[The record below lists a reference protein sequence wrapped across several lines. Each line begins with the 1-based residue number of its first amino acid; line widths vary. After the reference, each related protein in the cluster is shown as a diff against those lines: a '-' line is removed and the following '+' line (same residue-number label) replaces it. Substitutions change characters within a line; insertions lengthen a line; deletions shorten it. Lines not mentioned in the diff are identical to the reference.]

1 MIGKGKAIT
10 HARASIEYG
19 WNQEKG
25 AEIVHGQFVSGQNP
39 KEISGEFKMVQEQN
53 TRCQKNTLSFIL
65 SPTIEDGKNL
75 SKEQLKELT
84 QRFMSEMKLQ
94 ERQAIAF
101 VHRDKQHTHV
111 HLYVNRIGFDGKA
124 YNDSFIGKQSQY
136 AAERVAKQM
145 GLTTVRE
152 VQQEKLNELKN
163 VRQQI
168 REIHEKVMDQHRPR
182 DFDQYMERMKQSDV
196 KVIPSINKAG
206 KLQGF
211 RFEYKGHNLKG
222 SEVHRSM
229 SGARLGIGISKNTE
243 KGLTLNQ
250 GTAVKLMGKATGL
263 SADLAL
269 KLGKQFIK
277 KTIKKAL
284 GSQIGY

>member
-1 MIGKGKAIT
+1 MIGKGKAIA

-39 KEISGEFKMVQEQN
+39 KEISEEFKMVQEQN
-53 TRCQKNTLSFIL
+53 ARCQKNTLSFIL
-65 SPTIEDGKNL
+65 SPTVEDGKSL
-75 SKEQLKELT
+75 SREQLGEMT
-84 QRFMSEMKLQ
+84 QRFINEMKLQ

-111 HLYVNRIGFDGKA
+111 HLYVNRIGFDGRA
-124 YNDSFIGKQSQY
+124 YNDSFIGKQSQF

-152 VQQEKLNELKN
+152 VQQEKRNEIKN

-168 REIHEKVMDQHRPR
+168 KGIHEKVMDKHRPK
-182 DFDQYMERMKQSDV
+182 DFDNYIEGMKQNGV
-196 KVIPSINKAG
+196 KVVPSINKAG

-211 RFEYKGHNLKG
+211 RFEYQGHNLKG

-229 SGARLGIGISKNTE
+229 SGSGLAIEISKNAE

-250 GTAVKLMGKATGL
+250 GTAVKLMGKATDL
-263 SADLAL
+263 SANIAL
-269 KLGKQFIK
+269 KLTKQVIK
-277 KTIKKAL
+277 QTIKKSI
-284 GSQIGY
+284 GFEIGY

>member
-1 MIGKGKAIT
+1 MIGKGKSIA

-39 KEISGEFKMVQEQN
+39 KEISEEFKMVQEQN
-53 TRCQKNTLSFIL
+53 VRCQKNTLSFIL
-65 SPTIEDGKNL
+65 SPTIEDGKSL
-75 SKEQLKELT
+75 SKEQLGELT
-84 QRFMSEMKLQ
+84 ERFVKEMKLQ

-101 VHRDKQHTHV
+101 VHRDKEHTHV

-124 YNDSFIGKQSQY
+124 YNDSFIGKQSQF

-145 GLTTVRE
+145 RLTTVRE
-152 VQQEKLNELKN
+152 VQQEKLNEIKN

-168 REIHEKVMDQHRPR
+168 KGIHEKVMDLHRPK
-182 DFDQYMERMKQSDV
+182 DFDQYIDLMKQNEV

-229 SGARLGIGISKNTE
+229 SGSKLAMGISKNAE
-243 KGLTLNQ
+243 KGLLLNQ
-250 GTAVKLMGKATGL
+250 GTAVKLMGKATDL
-263 SADLAL
+263 SANLVL
-269 KLGKQFIK
+269 KLSKQIIK
-277 KTIKKAL
+277 RTIKKAL

>member
-1 MIGKGKAIT
+1 MIGKGKSIA

-25 AEIVHGQFVSGQNP
+25 AKIVHIQFVYGENP
-39 KEISGEFKMVQEQN
+39 KEISDEFKMVQEQN
-53 TRCQKNTLSFIL
+53 TRCQRNTLSFIL
-65 SPTIEDGKNL
+65 SPTIEDGKSL
-75 SKEQLKELT
+75 SKEKLGEMT
-84 QRFMSEMKLQ
+84 QRFIKEMKLQ

-111 HLYVNRIGFDGKA
+111 HLYINRIGFDGRA
-124 YNDSFIGKQSQY
+124 YNDSFIGKQSQL

-152 VQQEKLNELKN
+152 VQQEKLNEIKK

-168 REIHEKVMDQHRPR
+168 KEIHEKVMDLHRPK
-182 DFDQYMERMKQSDV
+182 DFDHYIERMKKNGV
-196 KVIPSINKAG
+196 KVIPSINKVG

-229 SGARLGIGISKNTE
+229 SGGKLAMGISANTK

-250 GTAVKLMGKATGL
+250 GTAVKLMGKAIDL
-263 SADLAL
+263 SANLAL
-269 KLGKQFIK
+269 KLSKQVIK

-284 GSQIGY
+284 GLQIGY

>member
-39 KEISGEFKMVQEQN
+39 KEISEEFKMVQEQN

-65 SPTIEDGKNL
+65 SPTIEDGKSL
-75 SKEQLKELT
+75 SKEKLGEMT
-84 QRFMSEMKLQ
+84 QRFIKEMNLQ

-111 HLYVNRIGFDGKA
+111 HLYVNRIGFDGRA
-124 YNDSFIGKQSQY
+124 YNDSFVGKQSQL

-152 VQQEKLNELKN
+152 VQQEKLNEIKN

-168 REIHEKVMDQHRPR
+168 KEIHEKVMDKYRPK
-182 DFDQYMERMKQSDV
+182 DFDQYIGQMNQNGV

-206 KLQGF
+206 ELQGF

-243 KGLTLNQ
+243 KGLTLKQ
-250 GTAVKLMGKATGL
+250 GTAVKLMGKATDL
-263 SADLAL
+263 STNIAL
-269 KLGKQFIK
+269 KVTKQVIK
-277 KTIKKAL
+277 QTIKKSI
-284 GSQIGY
+284 GFEIGY

>member
-25 AEIVHGQFVSGQNP
+25 AEIVHGQFVSGQDP

-53 TRCQKNTLSFIL
+53 ARCHKNTLSFIL
-65 SPTIEDGKNL
+65 SPTIEDGKSL
-75 SKEQLKELT
+75 SKEKLGELT
-84 QRFMSEMKLQ
+84 QRFIKEMKLQ

-101 VHRDKQHTHV
+101 VHRDQKHTHV

-152 VQQEKLNELKN
+152 VQQEKLYELRN

-168 REIHEKVMDQHRPR
+168 REIHEKVMDRYRPR

-196 KVIPSINKAG
+196 KVIPSINKASR
-206 KLQGF
+206 LQGF
-211 RFEYKGHNLKG
+211 RFQYKGHNLKG

-229 SGARLGIGISKNTE
+229 SGSKLGIGISNNAK
-243 KGLTLNQ
+243 KGLLLNQ
-250 GTAVKLMGKATGL
+250 GTAVKLMGKVTDL
-263 SADLAL
+263 SANLAL
-269 KLGKQFIK
+269 KLGKKVIK
-277 KTIKKAL
+277 RTIKKVL

>member
-1 MIGKGKAIT
+1 MIGKGKSIA
-10 HARASIEYG
+10 HARASIQYG

-25 AEIVHGQFVSGQNP
+25 AEIVHGQFVSGQAP
-39 KEISGEFKMVQEQN
+39 KEISDEFKMVQEQN

-84 QRFMSEMKLQ
+84 QRFLMEMKLQ
-94 ERQAIAF
+94 ERQAVAF

-111 HLYVNRIGFDGKA
+111 HVYVNRIGFDGKA
-124 YNDSFIGKQSQY
+124 YNDSFIGKQSQL
-136 AAERVAKQM
+136 AAERVANQM

-152 VQQEKLNELKN
+152 VQQEKLNVLRN
-163 VRQQI
+163 VRQQV
-168 REIHEKVMDQHRPR
+168 RDIHEKVMDRYRPK
-182 DFDQYMERMKQSDV
+182 DFDRYIERMKENDV
-196 KVIPSINKAG
+196 KVAPSINKAG

-211 RFEYKGHNLKG
+211 RFEYQGHNLKG

-229 SGARLGIGISKNTE
+229 SGGRLAMGISNNVE
-243 KGLTLNQ
+243 KGLTINQ
-250 GTAVKLMGKATGL
+250 GTAVKLMGKATDL
-263 SADLAL
+263 STNIAL
-269 KLGKQFIK
+269 KLTKKVIKQ
-277 KTIKKAL
+277 TLKKAL

>member
-25 AEIVHGQFVSGQNP
+25 AEIVHAQFVSGENP
-39 KEISGEFKMVQEQN
+39 KEISDEFKMVQEQN
-53 TRCQKNTLSFIL
+53 ARCEKNTLSFIL

-75 SKEQLKELT
+75 SKEQLKELA

-152 VQQEKLNELKN
+152 VQQEKLNEIKN
-163 VRQQI
+163 IRQQI
-168 REIHEKVMDQHRPR
+168 KDIHEKVMDQHRPR
-182 DFDQYMERMKQSDV
+182 DFDQYMERMKQNEV

-211 RFEYKGHNLKG
+211 RFEYRGHNLKG

-229 SGARLGIGISKNTE
+229 SGGRLAMGISKNTE
-243 KGLTLNQ
+243 KGLLLNK

-263 SADLAL
+263 STNIAL
-269 KLGKQFIK
+269 KLGKK
-277 KTIKKAL
+277 VLKRTIKKAL

>member
-1 MIGKGKAIT
+1 MIGKGKAIV

-19 WNQEKG
+19 WNQEKV
-25 AEIVHGQFVSGQNP
+25 AEIVHSQFVSEESP
-39 KEISGEFKMVQEQN
+39 KEISEEFKIVQEQN
-53 TRCQKNTLSFIL
+53 ARCQKNTLSFIL
-65 SPTIEDGKNL
+65 SPTIEDGKSL
-75 SKEQLKELT
+75 SKEKLRELT
-84 QRFMSEMKLQ
+84 VRFINEMKLQ

-101 VHRDKQHTHV
+101 VHRDQQHTHV
-111 HLYVNRIGFDGKA
+111 HVYVNRIGFDGKA

-152 VQQEKLNELKN
+152 VQQEKLNEIKN

-168 REIHEKVMDQHRPR
+168 KEIHEKVMNQHRPR
-182 DFDQYMERMKQSDV
+182 DFDQYIERMKQNQV

-211 RFEYKGHNLKG
+211 RFEYQGHNLKG

-229 SGARLGIGISKNTE
+229 SGGRLAIGISCNAE
-243 KGLTLNQ
+243 KGFLLKQ
-250 GTAVKLMGKATGL
+250 GTAVNLLGKATDL
-263 SADLAL
+263 SANLAL
-269 KLGKQFIK
+269 KLTKQVIK
-277 KTIKKAL
+277 QTIKKSV
-284 GSQIGY
+284 GFEIGY

>member
-25 AEIVHGQFVSGQNP
+25 AEIVHAQFVSGENP
-39 KEISGEFKMVQEQN
+39 KEISDEFKMVQEQN
-53 TRCQKNTLSFIL
+53 ARCEKNTLSFIL

-75 SKEQLKELT
+75 SKEQLKELA

-152 VQQEKLNELKN
+152 VQQEKLNEIKN
-163 VRQQI
+163 IRQQI
-168 REIHEKVMDQHRPR
+168 KDIHEKVMDQHRPR
-182 DFDQYMERMKQSDV
+182 DFDQYMERMKQNEV

-229 SGARLGIGISKNTE
+229 SGGRLAMGISKNTE
-243 KGLTLNQ
+243 KGLLLNK

-263 SADLAL
+263 STNIAL
-269 KLGKQFIK
+269 KLGKK
-277 KTIKKAL
+277 VLKRTIKKAL

>member
-25 AEIVHGQFVSGQNP
+25 AEIVHIQFVSGENP
-39 KEISGEFKMVQEQN
+39 KEISDEFKMVQEQN
-53 TRCQKNTLSFIL
+53 VRCQKNTLSFIL
-65 SPTIEDGKNL
+65 SPTVEDGKSL
-75 SKEQLKELT
+75 SKEKLGEMT
-84 QRFMSEMKLQ
+84 QRFIKEMKLQ

-101 VHRDKQHTHV
+101 VHRDQRHTHV
-111 HLYVNRIGFDGKA
+111 HLYVNRIGFDGRA
-124 YNDSFIGKQSQY
+124 YNDSFIGKQSQF

-152 VQQEKLNELKN
+152 VQQEKLNEIKK
-163 VRQQI
+163 VRQQTK
-168 REIHEKVMDQHRPR
+168 EIHEKVMDKYRPK
-182 DFDQYMERMKQSDV
+182 DFDQYIERMKQNEV

-250 GTAVKLMGKATGL
+250 GTAVKLMGKVTDL
-263 SADLAL
+263 SANIAL
-269 KLGKQFIK
+269 KLTKQVIK
-277 KTIKKAL
+277 QTIKKSI
-284 GSQIGY
+284 GFEIGY

>member
-1 MIGKGKAIT
+1 MIGKGKSIA

-25 AEIVHGQFVSGQNP
+25 AEIVHGQFVSGQDP
-39 KEISGEFKMVQEQN
+39 KEISEEFKMVQEQN
-53 TRCQKNTLSFIL
+53 TRCQENTLSFIL
-65 SPTIEDGKNL
+65 SPTIEDGKSL
-75 SKEQLKELT
+75 SKEKLGEMT
-84 QRFMSEMKLQ
+84 QRFIKELKLQ

-152 VQQEKLNELKN
+152 VQQEKLHEIKN

-168 REIHEKVMDQHRPR
+168 KEIHEKVMDRHRPKG
-182 DFDQYMERMKQSDV
+182 FDHYIGHMKENGV

-229 SGARLGIGISKNTE
+229 SGSRLAIGISNYAE

-250 GTAVKLMGKATGL
+250 GTGVKLMGKVTDL
-263 SADLAL
+263 SASMAL
-269 KLGKQFIK
+269 KLGKQIIK

>member
-39 KEISGEFKMVQEQN
+39 KEISDEFKMVQEQN
-53 TRCQKNTLSFIL
+53 VRCQKNTLSFIL
-65 SPTIEDGKNL
+65 SPTIEDGKSL
-75 SKEQLKELT
+75 SKEKLGEMT
-84 QRFMSEMKLQ
+84 QRFIKEVKLQ

-101 VHRDKQHTHV
+101 VHRDKEHTHV
-111 HLYVNRIGFDGKA
+111 HLYVNRIGFDGRA
-124 YNDSFIGKQSQY
+124 YNDSFIGKQSQF

-152 VQQEKLNELKN
+152 VQQEKLNEIKK

-168 REIHEKVMDQHRPR
+168 RAIHEKVMDLHRPK
-182 DFDQYMERMKQSDV
+182 DFDHYIGQMKKNGV
-196 KVIPSINKAG
+196 KVVPSINKGG

-229 SGARLGIGISKNTE
+229 SGGRLAIGISNNVE
-243 KGLTLNQ
+243 KGMTLKQ
-250 GTAVKLMGKATGL
+250 GTAVKLMGKATDL
-263 SADLAL
+263 SANIAL
-269 KLGKQFIK
+269 KLTKQVIK
-277 KTIKKAL
+277 QTIKKSI
-284 GSQIGY
+284 GFEIGY

>member
-1 MIGKGKAIT
+1 MIGKGKSIT
-10 HARASIEYG
+10 HARVSIEYG

-25 AEIVHGQFVSGQNP
+25 AEIVHSQFVSGQNP
-39 KEISGEFKMVQEQN
+39 KEISEEFKMVQEQN
-53 TRCQKNTLSFIL
+53 ARCQKNTLSFIH
-65 SPTIEDGKNL
+65 SPTIEDGKSL
-75 SKEQLKELT
+75 SKEQLTELT
-84 QRFMSEMKLQ
+84 ERFIKEMKLQ

-101 VHRDKQHTHV
+101 VHRDKEHTHV
-111 HLYVNRIGFDGKA
+111 HLYVNRIGFEGKA
-124 YNDSFIGKQSQY
+124 YNDSFIGKQSQF

-152 VQQEKLNELKN
+152 VQQEKLNEIKN

-168 REIHEKVMDQHRPR
+168 KEIHEKVMDQHRPK
-182 DFDQYMERMKQSDV
+182 DFDQYIERMKKNNV
-196 KVIPSINKAG
+196 EVIPSINKAG

-211 RFEYKGHNLKG
+211 RFEYQGHNLKG

-229 SGARLGIGISKNTE
+229 SGSRLAIGISNNVE

-250 GTAVKLMGKATGL
+250 GTAVKLMGKATDL
-263 SADLAL
+263 SANLVL
-269 KLGKQFIK
+269 KLSKQIIK
-277 KTIKKAL
+277 RTIKKAL

>member
-1 MIGKGKAIT
+1 MIGKGKAIAHT
-10 HARASIEYG
+10 SACIDYG

-25 AEIVHGQFVSGQNP
+25 AEIVHSQFVSEENP
-39 KEISGEFKMVQEQN
+39 KEISEEFKIVQEQN
-53 TRCQKNTLSFIL
+53 TRCEKNTLSFIL
-65 SPTIEDGKNL
+65 SPTIEDGKSL
-75 SKEQLKELT
+75 SKQQLKELT
-84 QRFMSEMKLQ
+84 ERFIKEMKLQ

-101 VHRDKQHTHV
+101 VHRDQRHTHV

-168 REIHEKVMDQHRPR
+168 KDIHEKVMNQHRPR
-182 DFDQYMERMKQSDV
+182 DFDQYIERMKQNEV
-196 KVIPSINKAG
+196 KVVPSINKAG

-211 RFEYKGHNLKG
+211 RFEYNGHNLKG

-229 SGARLGIGISKNTE
+229 SGSKLAMGISKNAE
-243 KGLTLNQ
+243 KGLLLNQ
-250 GTAVKLMGKATGL
+250 GTAVKLMGKATDL
-263 SADLAL
+263 SANLTL
-269 KLGKQFIK
+269 KLTQQVIKQ
-277 KTIKKAL
+277 TIKKSI
-284 GSQIGY
+284 GFEIGY

>member
-25 AEIVHGQFVSGQNP
+25 AEIVHAQFVSGENP
-39 KEISGEFKMVQEQN
+39 KEISDEFKMVQEQN
-53 TRCQKNTLSFIL
+53 ARCEKNTLSFIL
-65 SPTIEDGKNL
+65 SPTIEDGKNF

-152 VQQEKLNELKN
+152 VQQEKLNEIKN
-163 VRQQI
+163 IRQQI
-168 REIHEKVMDQHRPR
+168 KDIHEKVMDQHRPR
-182 DFDQYMERMKQSDV
+182 DFDQYMERMKQNEV

-229 SGARLGIGISKNTE
+229 SGGRLAMGISKNTE
-243 KGLTLNQ
+243 KGLLLNK
-250 GTAVKLMGKATGL
+250 GTAVKLIGKATGL
-263 SADLAL
+263 STNLAL
-269 KLGKQFIK
+269 KLGKKVLKQ
-277 KTIKKAL
+277 TIKKAL

>member
-1 MIGKGKAIT
+1 MIGKGKAIAHT
-10 HARASIEYG
+10 SACIDYG

-25 AEIVHGQFVSGQNP
+25 AEIVHSQFVSRENP
-39 KEISGEFKMVQEQN
+39 KEINEEFKIVQEQN
-53 TRCQKNTLSFIL
+53 TRCEKNTLSFIL
-65 SPTIEDGKNL
+65 SPTIEDGKSL
-75 SKEQLKELT
+75 SKQQLKELT
-84 QRFMSEMKLQ
+84 ERFINEMKLQ

-101 VHRDKQHTHV
+101 VHRDQRHTHV

-124 YNDSFIGKQSQY
+124 YSDSFIGKQSQH

-168 REIHEKVMDQHRPR
+168 KDIHEKVMDQHRPR
-182 DFDQYMERMKQSDV
+182 DFDQYIERMKQNEV

-211 RFEYKGHNLKG
+211 RFEYNGHNLKG

-229 SGARLGIGISKNTE
+229 SGSRLAMGISKNAE
-243 KGLTLNQ
+243 KGFLLNQ
-250 GTAVKLMGKATGL
+250 GTAVKLMGKATDL
-263 SADLAL
+263 SANIAL
-269 KLGKQFIK
+269 KLTKQVIK
-277 KTIKKAL
+277 QTIKKSI
-284 GSQIGY
+284 GFEIGY